1 MHQVRR
7 STMLLAARINK
18 KLPYQQHHQRRQI
31 FDFATSYPDETVVAF
46 SAAIIVASYRIWS
59 LELRTREQTH
69 SLKIQQDALKVRE
82 ALYDKN
88 AMELQNANKAL
99 LQKYNSMRDLKQR
112 LEASIIERGKAG
124 EEVLGNVLSECK
136 VQGIIQDFK
145 LQHEISPG
153 KRPDAIVEIIH
164 GIFIVVDCKAPYPP
178 YDLNEQSRREYADKL
193 KGHIRQLGDKR
204 YNSTLLLEQQQC
216 LMVTL
221 MMLPGEGYLQAAYDQ
236 GKDVYELFKFARD
249 RNVLV
254 LGPNGL
260 RSLLQVVKISLEE
273 QIAQERLKD
282 GQVHE
287 NIATTL
293 QPLWMDS
300 LLPCMRRVGTLLESI
315 ITIWNA
321 NVDSIVAFD
330 KALRS
335 KDILD
340 LAKTRKRELPKKV
353 TVPKPI
359 SE

>member
-1 MHQVRR
+1 M
-7 STMLLAARINK
+7 LAACHNRQH
-18 KLPYQQHHQRRQI
+18 LPQQQPRRQI
-31 FDFATSYPDETVVAF
+31 FDFAASYPDETVVAF
-46 SAAIIVASYRIWS
+46 GTAIALASYRIWT
-59 LELRTREQTH
+59 LELRTREQEH
-69 SLKIQQDALKVRE
+69 SLQSQQSAMKVRE
-82 ALYDKN
+82 QLYDKN
-88 AMELQNANKAL
+88 ERELQNANKTL
-99 LQKYNSMRDLKQR
+99 LQKYNTMRDLKQR
-112 LEASIIERGKAG
+112 MEDSIIERGKAG

-136 VQGIIQDFK
+136 VQSIIKDFK
-145 LQHEISPG
+145 LQHEIAPG
-153 KRPDAIVEIIH
+153 KRPDAVVEITD
-164 GIFIVVDCKAPYPP
+164 GIFIVVDCKAPFPP

-193 KGHIRQLGDKR
+193 KVHIRQLGDKR
-204 YNSTLLLEQQQC
+204 YNSTLEQKC

-236 GKDVYELFKFARD
+236 GRDIFELYKFARD
-249 RNVLV
+249 RNVLL

-273 QIAQERLKD
+273 QVAHDRLRD

-293 QPLWMDS
+293 QPLWVDS

-315 ITIWNA
+315 TTTWNS

-340 LAKTRKRELPKKV
+340 LSKARKTELPKKV
-353 TVPKPI
+353 TLPKPI
-359 SE
+359 GEE